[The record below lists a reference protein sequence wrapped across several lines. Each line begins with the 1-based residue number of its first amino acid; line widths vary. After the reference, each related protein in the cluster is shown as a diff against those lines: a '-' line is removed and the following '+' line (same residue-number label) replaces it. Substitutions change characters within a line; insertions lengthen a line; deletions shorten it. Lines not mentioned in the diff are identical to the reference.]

1 MQTTNHPE
9 YVSEVPEND
18 SEKLAVIKN
27 IQAKV
32 AAIDPTTLRAFW
44 IITMTTDP
52 DDLDGY
58 YIIRDIAGTGPD
70 KERMFEYGQEYMKAL
85 LERHFGP
92 LTKEKDSP
100 LQ

>member
-18 SEKLAVIKN
+18 NEKLAVIKD
-27 IQAKV
+27 IQARV
-32 AAIDPTTLRAFW
+32 AAIDPTTLQAFW

-52 DDLDGY
+52 DDPDGY
-58 YIIRDIAGTGPD
+58 YITRDIAGIGPD
-70 KERMFEYGQEYMKAL
+70 KEIMFKYGQEYMKAL
-85 LERHFGP
+85 LEHHFGP
-92 LTKEKDSP
+92 LTKGEDSP